1 MTAALPPEAA
11 GKPVEIWFAD
21 EARVGQQGTLTR
33 VWARRGS
40 RPRAPRDRRFEW
52 AWLFGAAYPSAEDRG
67 SAAPAGRWSAGAL
80 LGEAVHGLSEELDI
94 GVGWIERAADPLQPL
109 GVLLAVWI
117 SDRIEELAVSP
128 GPADIFRWAASDCF
142 DEAGVGDAGDG
153 IGDALDSNRV
163 FPAVAKVVE
172 VFERFGA
179 DILQHVAK
187 PGLAG
192 IERPIT
198 EVWIRPA
205 PADVARTDLV
215 EMGVRPSQG
224 SLQHEVQAIQAYCQ
238 RHLDPAQDGRFD
250 IVELDPQVSDAGG
263 GHAAKLRSSISRGQ
277 CHGNSS

>member
-1 MTAALPPEAA
+1 VLVGSNGPPIHCSLSAC
-11 GKPVEIWFAD
+11 W
-21 EARVGQQGTLTR
+21 
-33 VWARRGS
+33 
-40 RPRAPRDRRFEW
+40 RF
-52 AWLFGAAYPSAEDRG
+52 G
-67 SAAPAGRWSAGAL
+67 SAIAL
-80 LGEAVHGLSEELDI
+80 
-94 GVGWIERAADPLQPL
+94 
-109 GVLLAVWI
+109 
-117 SDRIEELAVSP
+117 EELAVSP

-179 DILQHVAK
+179 DILQRVAK

-205 PADVARTDLV
+205 PADVASTDLV

-224 SLQHEVQAIQAYCQ
+224 SLQHEVQAIQADCQ
-238 RHLDPAQDGRFD
+238 RHLDPAHDGRF
-250 IVELDPQVSDAGG
+250 ELLHTTASCPWRSRRR
-263 GHAAKLRSSISRGQ
+263 AAQSVCNGKR
-277 CHGNSS
+277 